1 MTILTT
7 RELFSLYSFIYI
19 NLHLILLFNNYNF
32 YPNFFINYITF
43 YSLIDT
49 IWIFYDNKVKVS
61 KYELVIHHLSTI
73 YLINLDINIEKK
85 LQILIIE
92 TTTLILLL
100 LRISSG
106 NMKQTLYYI
115 FLISWISLRIIWL
128 YIYILNYKFNKT
140 YLNYA
145 GYHGFQLFLF
155 LNIYLL
161 GIKWTLD
168 FMKITKYTSYT
179 STMLLL
185 PLVYNMN
192 IVPNYTYTSIINLT
206 IISFIHHLIKSKIT
220 MCLDEF
226 AITNTCLTYI
236 GFNYKVSV
244 PLSLISYI
252 SKYFNSSIPNIII
265 YSSVLFYYMY
275 QLHIIKLNALI
286 IVFGFYLF
294 KKYNYTFLWH
304 FSNGIYLTIVSNY
317 IYN

>member
-1 MTILTT
+1 MSILTT
-7 RELFSLYSFIYI
+7 RESFSLYSFIYI
-19 NLHLILLFNNYNF
+19 NLHLVLLFTNYNF
-32 YPNFFINYITF
+32 YPNFFLNYITL

-61 KYELVIHHLSTI
+61 KYELVVYHLSAI
-73 YLINLDINIEKK
+73 YLINLDISIQKK

-106 NMKQTLYYI
+106 NIKQILYYI
-115 FLISWISLRIIWL
+115 FLISWVSLRIVWL
-128 YIYILNYKFNKT
+128 YAYILNYKFNKT
-140 YLNYA
+140 YLDYCGN
-145 GYHGFQLFLF
+145 HGFQLFLY

-168 FMKITKYTSYT
+168 FMKITKHISYT
-179 STMLLL
+179 STILLL
-185 PLVYNMN
+185 PLVYN
-192 IVPNYTYTSIINLT
+192 IDILPNYTYVSIINLT

-226 AITNTCLTYI
+226 AITNTCLTYM
-236 GFNYKVSV
+236 GFNYKISI

-252 SKYFNSSIPNIII
+252 SKYFNCSIPNIVI
-265 YSSVLFYYMY
+265 YISVLFHYMN
-275 QLHIIKLNALI
+275 QLHIIKLNSLI
-286 IVFGFYLF
+286 IIFGFFLF

-304 FSNGIYLTIVSNY
+304 LSNGLYLTIISDY
-317 IYN
+317 IYK

>member
-1 MTILTT
+1 MTVLTT

-19 NLHLILLFNNYNF
+19 NLHLILLFNNYSF
-32 YPNFFINYITF
+32 YRNFFINYITL

-61 KYELVIHHLSTI
+61 KYELVVHHLSAI
-73 YLINLDINIEKK
+73 YLINLDISIQKK

-92 TTTLILLL
+92 ITTLILLL

-106 NMKQTLYYI
+106 NIKQILYYI
-115 FLISWISLRIIWL
+115 FLISWISLRIVWL
-128 YIYILNYKFNKT
+128 YIYILNYKFNES
-140 YLNYA
+140 YLDYY
-145 GYHGFQLFLF
+145 GYHGFQVFIF

-161 GIKWTLD
+161 GVKWTLD
-168 FMKITKYTSYT
+168 FMKITKDTSYT

-185 PLVYNMN
+185 PLVYNMT
-192 IVPNYTYTSIINLT
+192 ILPNYTYTSIINLT
-206 IISFIHHLIKSKIT
+206 IISFIHHLVKSKIT

-236 GFNYKVSV
+236 GVNYKISI
-244 PLSLISYI
+244 PLSLVSYI
-252 SKYFNSSIPNIII
+252 SKYFNCSIPNIII
-265 YSSVLFYYMY
+265 YTSVLSYYMY

-304 FSNGIYLTIVSNY
+304 FSNGIYLTIVSSY

>member
-1 MTILTT
+1 MTVLTT

-19 NLHLILLFNNYNF
+19 NLHLILLFNNYSF
-32 YPNFFINYITF
+32 YPNLFINCITL

-61 KYELVIHHLSTI
+61 KYELVVHHLSTI
-73 YLINLDINIEKK
+73 YLINLNISIQKK

-106 NMKQTLYYI
+106 NIKQILYYI

-128 YIYILNYKFNKT
+128 YIYMLNYKFNEN
-140 YLNYA
+140 YLDYY
-145 GYHGFQLFLF
+145 GFHGFHIFLF

-161 GIKWTLD
+161 GVKWTLD
-168 FMKITKYTSYT
+168 FMKITKHTSYT
-179 STMLLL
+179 SIMLIL
-185 PLVYNMN
+185 PLVYNMT
-192 IVPNYTYTSIINLT
+192 ILPNYTYTSIINLT
-206 IISFIHHLIKSKIT
+206 IISFIHHLVKSKIT

-236 GFNYKVSV
+236 GVNYKISI
-244 PLSLISYI
+244 PLSLVSYI
-252 SKYFNSSIPNIII
+252 SKYFNCSIPNLII
-265 YSSVLFYYMY
+265 YTSVLSYYMY
-275 QLHIIKLNALI
+275 QLHIIKLNALV

-304 FSNGIYLTIVSNY
+304 FSNGIYLTIVSSY